1 MDYDV
6 DITVTE
12 IRGKGECHHNHKVG
26 DILHIGDGQ
35 LCPWA
40 AAALFPF
47 ATALRF
53 GGTIPWREKDNDTVD
68 ICCPDPDNPVVF
80 KLTRKHKG

>member
-1 MDYDV
+1 MDYIV
-6 DITVTE
+6 DIAVKE
-12 IRGKGECHHNHKVG
+12 IRGKGECYHNHKVG

-40 AAALFPF
+40 SAAILPF

-53 GGTIPWREKDNDTVD
+53 GGTIPWKEIDNDTAE

-80 KLTRKHKG
+80 KLTRRPKK

>member
-1 MDYDV
+1 MDYIV

-12 IRGKGECHHNHKVG
+12 IRGKGECFHSHKIG
-26 DILHIGDGQ
+26 DILHIGDGR

-40 AAALFPF
+40 ASAILPF

-53 GGTIPWREKDNDTVD
+53 GGIIPWKETDNDTVEL
-68 ICCPDPDNPVVF
+68 CCPDPDNSVIF
-80 KLTRKHKG
+80 ELTRKLK